1 MSHKSWSF
9 AEWLDG
15 SMNLKMCSIL
25 MEIVERNKPYIC
37 VFLLLFVCVQEGG
50 GNGLKNCLCS
60 HHIYIGSWGKMHL
73 LLFND
78 TEGSFKP
85 ATIKNKTRTHRT
97 SMRYR
102 SHHEIRVSGKI
113 DGTVIA
119 PIKSTKKNILRES
132 SFHPLHDYNS
142 ATWTIQ
148 LFPFICHPS
157 GWSASRAPGWCTRC
171 MLFFLQH
178 AQVDGSP
185 SGQSRQPLCPRK
197 TTQATHL

>member
-1 MSHKSWSF
+1 MSHKSWSY

-25 MEIVERNKPYIC
+25 MEIVERNKPYIY

-50 GNGLKNCLCS
+50 GNSLKNGLCS

-119 PIKSTKKNILRES
+119 PIKSTKKECLEGKELPSLTWLQFRHLDNSTFPIHLSPIWMERKPGPWVV
-132 SFHPLHDYNS
+132 HTLHVIFF
-142 ATWTIQ
+142 ATR
-148 LFPFICHPS
+148 
-157 GWSASRAPGWCTRC
+157 ASRW
-171 MLFFLQH
+171 
-178 AQVDGSP
+178 
-185 SGQSRQPLCPRK
+185 
-197 TTQATHL
+197 